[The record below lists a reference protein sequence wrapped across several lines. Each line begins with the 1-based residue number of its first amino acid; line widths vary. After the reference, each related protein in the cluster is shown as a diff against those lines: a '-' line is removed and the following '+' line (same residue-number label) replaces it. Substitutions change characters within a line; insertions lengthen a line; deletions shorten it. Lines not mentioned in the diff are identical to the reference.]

1 MPELPEVEAAR
12 RAVEEHCCGKR
23 ITKAIIGDDDKVIE
37 GVSPAELQKA
47 LVGKRV
53 VAAHRKG
60 KNMWLELDTPPF
72 PSFQFGMTG
81 AVYIKGVSVTKYK
94 RSAIND
100 NDEWPSKFSKVFVEL
115 DDGLEMSFT
124 DKRRLARVR
133 LLENPEAV
141 PPISELGP
149 DALLGLMPEEDLING
164 LSRKKIAIKSLLLD
178 QSFIAGIGNWVADEV
193 LYQARIHPMQPAS
206 ALSKESCKSLHKC
219 IKEVIGKALEVGAES
234 SQYPDNWIFHSR
246 EKKPGKAF
254 VDGKKIDFIT
264 VGGRTSAYVP
274 DLQKFDGP
282 IPTNR
287 LVKKGGNRSRKKKDA
302 VESEQEEEEE
312 EAEVGKVETKE
323 GKGGRKPTKT
333 AKAGTTKKGRHKK
346 VDEIGTSE
354 QDNEA
359 QAADSGSQQGVE
371 EEQSEE
377 AKDESVSG
385 KKGKITSKSTKAR
398 TKVTVSGEKG
408 KRKTS
413 AAKEDNPGKKG
424 VSKKTIEHEG
434 SKHTDAK
441 VAKEVEQAKRSGN
454 TNHKLNVSEQDEDE
468 KLAKQPKKVGS
479 KQQKVM
485 EKESVE
491 ELVPEKNS
499 EKSSDANSAKKKGGQ
514 DMIDQVNNRDASA
527 NTSEKENQ
535 GRKRKR
541 GGKSN

>member
-100 NDEWPSKFSKVFVEL
+100 NDEWPSKFSKVFLEL

-133 LLENPEAV
+133 LLENPEVV

-149 DALLGLMPEEDLING
+149 DALLELMPEEDLING

-178 QSFIAGIGNWVADEV
+178 QSFIAGIGNWIADEV
-193 LYQARIHPMQPAS
+193 LYQARIHPMLPAS
-206 ALSKESCKSLHKC
+206 ALSKEGCKALHKC
-219 IKEVIGKALEVGAES
+219 IKEVIGKALEVGADS

-254 VDGKKIDFIT
+254 VDGKTIDFIT

-282 IPTNR
+282 IPKNQS
-287 LVKKGGNRSRKKKDA
+287 VKKGGNRSRKKKDA
-302 VESEQEEEEE
+302 VESEQEEEED
-312 EAEVGKVETKE
+312 EAEVGKTETKE

-346 VDEIGTSE
+346 VDEIGASE
-354 QDNEA
+354 QDNA
-359 QAADSGSQQGVE
+359 VQAADSGSQQGVE
-371 EEQSEE
+371 GEESEE
-377 AKDESVSG
+377 SKDGVSG

-398 TKVTVSGEKG
+398 TKVTVSEEKG
-408 KRKTS
+408 KRKTR
-413 AAKEDNPGKKG
+413 AAKESNPGKKG
-424 VSKKTIEHEG
+424 ASKKTIEHEG

-441 VAKEVEQAKRSGN
+441 VAKEVEQEKRSGN
-454 TNHKLNVSEQDEDE
+454 MNHKLNVSEQDEDE
-468 KLAKQPKKVGS
+468 KLAKQPKKVGR

-499 EKSSDANSAKKKGGQ
+499 EKSSDANSAKNKGGQ

-527 NTSEKENQ
+527 NTSEKANQ
-535 GRKRKR
+535 GHKRKR